1 MHFDEPVGHNDGT
14 AKGIKIFDSVM
25 GHGAFVRGDK
35 VLVGD
40 YPERDLLED
49 SDDDKCCAS
58 KENLDDDDEEI

>member
-1 MHFDEPVGHNDGT
+1 
-14 AKGIKIFDSVM
+14 M

-35 VLVGD
+35 VSVGD

-49 SDDDKCCAS
+49 SDDDNCCAS